1 MLETFCLSSERLGW
15 LALMILIVSN
25 KEMILVSRTVEYL
38 VICLLCRTKAE
49 LDRNECHSAGCYS
62 TWCSCS
68 HKAANQSRDLP
79 DNVAKHGKLHSSAF
93 HSRSRQGRCHTTSSN
108 TAWGSRCEFVVISY
122 SSTCDHWGEI
132 VLGETFIH
140 PTIGKLKQIP
150 NVSCRVKNGW
160 AEQTVGEIKW
170 HFSAAYLKFTLFQL
184 WPGLLLTF
192 SKHSH

>member
-25 KEMILVSRTVEYL
+25 KEMFLVSRTVEYL

-49 LDRNECHSAGCYS
+49 LDRNECHSAGCYPRRDAVVA
-62 TWCSCS
+62 TRLQT
-68 HKAANQSRDLP
+68 KAGTFRT
-79 DNVAKHGKLHSSAF
+79 KHGKLHSSAS

-132 VLGETFIH
+132 VRGETFIH
-140 PTIGKLKQIP
+140 PTIGKLQQIP